1 MGVFSQSIPDVP
13 ENLKKSDYA
22 ITFNS
27 NSSVYCLYSGIK
39 TVTLKDEFDCFSA
52 NYGYYQCLSGSSSWT
67 YVSSGGIGAT
77 ASYPVCRS
85 DIVSIVYSTYDI
97 MSDSGKVYHYSGYS
111 SNQNV
116 ICSTLSHQLY
126 FLFHLLLLLFQ
137 YRIFC

>member
-52 NYGYYQCLSGSSSWT
+52 NYGYYQCLLPNNLYDT
-67 YVSSGGIGAT
+67 EVLLIPT
-77 ASYPVCRS
+77 VHQEYP
-85 DIVSIVYSTYDI
+85 
-97 MSDSGKVYHYSGYS
+97 
-111 SNQNV
+111 
-116 ICSTLSHQLY
+116 
-126 FLFHLLLLLFQ
+126 FHLLN
-137 YRIFC
+137 R